1 MQKLASSITR
11 KIYANC
17 KHHKLNNNF
26 LQTTKNI
33 TNLMDCFVHQH
44 VHKTVADPINNS
56 TRTCNKSS
64 NLVRKLYHPS
74 LSYTILSYSLPKIDG
89 GQNRLVWRHS
99 SLGEY
104 QVKKT
109 YYLLHLANRHN
120 DPNEARVNDTPNEV
134 QSSIWK
140 VNCQ

>member
-11 KIYANC
+11 KIYAN
-17 KHHKLNNNF
+17 
-26 LQTTKNI
+26 I
-33 TNLMDCFVHQH
+33 TNCTTISCKQQKISQISWIALFISMFAKLWLTQ
-44 VHKTVADPINNS
+44 S
-56 TRTCNKSS
+56 TTQLELANKSS

-74 LSYTILSYSLPKIDG
+74 LSNTILSYSLPKIDG
-89 GQNRLVWRHS
+89 SQNRLVWHHS
-99 SLGEY
+99 SSGEY

-120 DPNEARVNDTPNEV
+120 DPNEAKVNDTPNEV
-134 QSSIWK
+134 QSSIQK

>member
-26 LQTTKNI
+26 LQTTKKSQI
-33 TNLMDCFVHQH
+33 SWIALF
-44 VHKTVADPINNS
+44 INMS
-56 TRTCNKSS
+56 AKLWLTQSRTQLELANKSS
-64 NLVRKLYHPS
+64 NLVRKLYH
-74 LSYTILSYSLPKIDG
+74 LSQSNTILSYSLPKIDG
-89 GQNRLVWRHS
+89 SQNRLVWHHS
-99 SLGEY
+99 SSGEY

-109 YYLLHLANRHN
+109 YYLLHIANRHN
-120 DPNEARVNDTPNEV
+120 DPNKARVNDTPNEV